1 MAAEGGGSV
10 TITRRLMKPGQF
22 GVSLQPGTP
31 KSVMSQIAPFDHVVV
46 TRTRL
51 NPIDAYSDANILTQ
65 SLYTGVIEDLS
76 RTDNTL
82 SGFGL
87 EYWLG
92 TPDGRGDLLDAA
104 VARSAGA
111 LSAWIGDLRPSSL
124 SAGTVNNTGT
134 STVTNTFQGTT
145 RREAI
150 DAVCRAAGAEWRVNP
165 DFTLDAA
172 TAANLFVTSPALVIT
187 RRSGGNDGQYR
198 GVEVDNL
205 STSESVSTYV
215 TEAVVLGDNLVA
227 ATSAGSTSY
236 KDGLNNNVV
245 MQAFVSAP
253 RDESATAAAA
263 AVVAERNLLRREL
276 TLTSRSY
283 NVTRF
288 VDPGDS
294 VFVWDE
300 LAGLSN
306 QSNQITYEGRL
317 ISPIALRVY
326 SVSFPIEEGMGVYAR
341 RSGATP
347 ILHRSDRLGPVG
359 DVAGSLGGW
368 RCQPARFAGDR
379 RPRLPGCQ
387 QGHRSALVDTCRQDR
402 LPDGHCQPDR
412 HLGVDGPDKFVGDV
426 HGGGWSPVPLLGL
439 GSARTKH
446 CGWAAPGGVR

>member
-294 VFVWDE
+294 VFVW
-300 LAGLSN
+300 G
-306 QSNQITYEGRL
+306 
-317 ISPIALRVY
+317 
-326 SVSFPIEEGMGVYAR
+326 
-341 RSGATP
+341 
-347 ILHRSDRLGPVG
+347 
-359 DVAGSLGGW
+359 
-368 RCQPARFAGDR
+368 
-379 RPRLPGCQ
+379 
-387 QGHRSALVDTCRQDR
+387 
-402 LPDGHCQPDR
+402 
-412 HLGVDGPDKFVGDV
+412 
-426 HGGGWSPVPLLGL
+426 
-439 GSARTKH
+439 
-446 CGWAAPGGVR
+446 